1 MLMFSRS
8 GGFTI
13 LEVMIT
19 MAVSASMLVIAVSLF
34 GGQQRQTEFN
44 QSIRD
49 LTSVIEDSIN
59 DTATGYFPASNT
71 PCASTLT
78 TAPDTSGADSVAG
91 QGTNKQCV
99 FLGKA
104 LVFKES
110 SFDVYPIV
118 GSYLASTA
126 PGAKFG
132 TSLPTIFPSL
142 VEKHDYLWGL
152 KLKDIYWGDTTP
164 HIGTGNLIVIAS
176 NPDGAGTDPSGYASG
191 AQKINI
197 YSSGLTINTDI
208 RDGSSTD
215 EINTAMRK
223 FVSTS
228 WVASAT
234 PSSNGVTLCVQDA
247 SASDVRRQYGGI
259 IITGGINGVFV
270 RQQISGDTPRCT

>member
-1 MLMFSRS
+1 MFSRS

-19 MAVSASMLVIAVSLF
+19 MAVSASMLVIAVTLF

-49 LTSVIEDSIN
+49 LTSVIEDAIN
-59 DTATGYFPASNT
+59 DTSTGYFPASNT
-71 PCASTLT
+71 PCSSTLT
-78 TAPDTSGADSVAG
+78 SAPVTTGPDSTTG

-104 LVFKES
+104 FVFKDS
-110 SFDVYPIV
+110 SFDAYPIV

-126 PGAKFG
+126 PTAKFN
-132 TSLPTIFPSL
+132 TSYPTIIPAL

-164 HIGTGNLIVIAS
+164 RTGSGNLIVVAS

-191 AQKINI
+191 AQKINV
-197 YSSGLTINTDI
+197 YSSGVTIGTDI
-208 RDGSSTD
+208 NAGSGASD
-215 EINTAMRK
+215 INTAMRN
-223 FVSTS
+223 FVNTS

-234 PSSNGVTLCVQDA
+234 PSTNGVTLCVQDA
-247 SASDVRRQYGGI
+247 NTSDVRRQYGGI